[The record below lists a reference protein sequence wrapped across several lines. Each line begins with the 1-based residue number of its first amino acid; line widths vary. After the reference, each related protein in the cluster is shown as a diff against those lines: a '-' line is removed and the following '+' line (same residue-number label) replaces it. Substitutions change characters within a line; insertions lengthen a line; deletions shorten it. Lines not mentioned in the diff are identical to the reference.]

1 MEQAFVVITWLLL
14 ALAGL
19 GWFTLWS
26 QLRRLKRQSES
37 LLKEAARRVAQ
48 AQAQNGLAANIDMLR
63 GRLYAL
69 GAPQMLNGALHF
81 GSTPVR
87 GSTAIVDDVRTRFG
101 GAATIF
107 ERDERI
113 STNVMAADGS
123 RAHGTKL
130 AVGPAYER
138 VLKQGKSYRGETMI
152 LGKPFLAVYEP
163 VITDGK
169 VVGIL
174 FAGVEDQ
181 TAGAAAHGGQ
191 TMSQTLEAL
200 RGVVAAQAV
209 AGEDAHLARQEF
221 EDERRLAEAQQHTT
235 ARAQA
240 AAVSALST
248 GLQALAAGDL
258 TREVRDALTADYE
271 SLRANYNEAVSG
283 LRQLMLSVQ
292 RNMKEVDE
300 GANAIRGAAGKL
312 AHRTEQQAAALEE
325 SAAQLD
331 SLTKTV
337 RETAGAAGT
346 AADKISAMQAA
357 ASGANEML
365 QKTVTA
371 MGRID
376 GESKDIAALSGLID
390 DISLQTNLLAL
401 NAGIEAARAGEAGA
415 GFAVIAGEVRAL
427 AIRAA
432 EAARNV
438 KILSASSGEQI
449 AAGVT
454 LVGDTAAALDAIN
467 AEFGQLTDMVGRM
480 AQAAATQAAG
490 LTEINQAVGH
500 MEQTTQQ
507 NAEMVEETTA
517 AAEQLATKA
526 ATLMSALGRFRLSQS
541 PREMLKVIK
550 N

>member
-1 MEQAFVVITWLLL
+1 LEQAFVVIAWLAL

-130 AVGPAYER
+130 EVGPAYER

-152 LGKPFLAVYEP
+152 LSKPFLAVYEP

-191 TMSQTLEAL
+191 TMA
-200 RGVVAAQAV
+200 
-209 AGEDAHLARQEF
+209 
-221 EDERRLAEAQQHTT
+221 
-235 ARAQA
+235 
-240 AAVSALST
+240 
-248 GLQALAAGDL
+248 
-258 TREVRDALTADYE
+258 
-271 SLRANYNEAVSG
+271 
-283 LRQLMLSVQ
+283 
-292 RNMKEVDE
+292 
-300 GANAIRGAAGKL
+300 
-312 AHRTEQQAAALEE
+312 
-325 SAAQLD
+325 
-331 SLTKTV
+331 
-337 RETAGAAGT
+337 
-346 AADKISAMQAA
+346 
-357 ASGANEML
+357 
-365 QKTVTA
+365 
-371 MGRID
+371 
-376 GESKDIAALSGLID
+376 
-390 DISLQTNLLAL
+390 
-401 NAGIEAARAGEAGA
+401 
-415 GFAVIAGEVRAL
+415 
-427 AIRAA
+427 
-432 EAARNV
+432 
-438 KILSASSGEQI
+438 
-449 AAGVT
+449 
-454 LVGDTAAALDAIN
+454 
-467 AEFGQLTDMVGRM
+467 
-480 AQAAATQAAG
+480 
-490 LTEINQAVGH
+490 
-500 MEQTTQQ
+500 
-507 NAEMVEETTA
+507 
-517 AAEQLATKA
+517 
-526 ATLMSALGRFRLSQS
+526 
-541 PREMLKVIK
+541 
-550 N
+550 